1 MGTASED
8 DIKGLFDDVDL
19 TSIKL
24 GSRENQ
30 KNDVVVEVLV
40 LLSGIDFRLEDTKS
54 DLLGGIVR
62 SDGEKRE
69 LQYIVSTLSY
79 KRGGL

>member
-54 DLLGGIVR
+54 DLLGGH
-62 SDGEKRE
+62 S
-69 LQYIVSTLSY
+69 S
-79 KRGGL
+79 

>member
-69 LQYIVSTLSY
+69 LQYIVSTHSS